1 MKLTRH
7 LAGYLPV
14 NLASAIA
21 AFGGVF
27 VFTRLLSPDEY
38 GRYAL
43 CLSLM
48 ALLHTLTLTWVEA
61 AGFRFHARAAAQGRL
76 PDHFRTG
83 IALIWRSLLLAI
95 LVWAVV
101 YLFLRGVPGYARI
114 LPWIAVLMPLATIL
128 KFALEAHRAGQDV
141 GRFARVQ
148 TAQILLGFTLGALL
162 AWQTGLGAAA
172 PFAGLAV
179 AAGLL
184 AVRESAFVFH
194 SARGGKVDGEFK
206 RQWAGYGWPIAAA
219 LALDL
224 LLSAADRFLIAA
236 FLGEGAV
243 GAYAAGYGVADKT
256 VLLICAWAEGAVGAY
271 AAGYGV
277 ADKTVLLIC
286 AWAAMAGAPLI
297 MAAYETRGPDG
308 AAREARG
315 LIRTLLLFG
324 MPAASGLALVA
335 DPLSRAMIGEDLRE
349 AARPIIPWIAFAGL
363 LNGLLIHYAS
373 EAFQLARRTGLR
385 AALMTVPAGLNIV
398 LNLLLLPAL
407 GVMGAVYATV
417 LSYAAGV
424 GLLALVGRSLVA
436 LPWPARDAMKT
447 ALACLAMWPVIA
459 LIPSMPAWPELFAKA
474 LAGGA
479 SFAIA
484 AFALDAG
491 GARGFLNSLSGRSAS
506 HRDA

>member
-224 LLSAADRFLIAA
+224 ILSAADRFLIAA
-236 FLGEGAV
+236 FLG
-243 GAYAAGYGVADKT
+243 
-256 VLLICAWAEGAVGAY
+256 EGAVGAY

>member
-21 AFGGVF
+21 AFGGLF

-61 AGFRFHARAAAQGRL
+61 AGFRFHARAAVQGRL

-148 TAQILLGFTLGALL
+148 TAQTLLGFALGALL

-184 AVRESAFVFH
+184 AVRESAFILH

-256 VLLICAWAEGAVGAY
+256 VLLICAWA
-271 AAGYGV
+271 
-277 ADKTVLLIC
+277 
-286 AWAAMAGAPLI
+286 AMAGAPLM
-297 MAAYETRGPDG
+297 MAAYEAHGPDG

-363 LNGLLIHYAS
+363 LNGLLIHYAC

-424 GLLALVGRSLVA
+424 GLLALVGRRLVA
-436 LPWPARDAMKT
+436 LPWPARDAMKI

-491 GARGFLNSLSGRSAS
+491 GARGFLVSLSGRSAS